1 MKKILLTGAAG
12 LIGKVLREGLK
23 GQYELIRCMDIAPQ
37 TLAGK
42 GEEVIQCDLRDIKAL
57 EKAMQGID
65 TVIHLAGVSVEDSWE
80 KILPANIEGCYNT
93 FDCAYRAGV
102 KRMIFASSNHAVG
115 FHRRERFIDTQ
126 VEHRP
131 DGRYGVSKVFGEA
144 LGRLYADKYG
154 MQVVCL
160 RIGSFRP
167 DNKPADVRQL
177 NTWISHNDMIR
188 LTKACLDHAGFHFEV
203 IYGVSKNL
211 RNRWDN
217 ILVKHLGYDPQD
229 DAEIYRDEMF
239 AKGLTEDPVSAV
251 FHGAMYCPMEFVG
264 DVDKIL

>member
-1 MKKILLTGAAG
+1 MNKILITGAAG
-12 LIGKVLREGLK
+12 LIGKVLRQSLYGHY
-23 GQYELIRCMDIAPQ
+23 GLIRCLDLAPQ
-37 TLAGK
+37 EPARA
-42 GEEVIQCDLRDIKAL
+42 GEEVVECDLTNVKKL
-57 EKAMQGID
+57 EQAMLGID

-93 FDCAYRAGV
+93 FHCAHQAGV

-115 FHRRERFIDTQ
+115 FHRRERFIDTT
-126 VEHRP
+126 VEYRP

-144 LGRLYADKYG
+144 LGRLYADKYA

-177 NTWISHNDMIR
+177 NTWISHNDMVR
-188 LTKACLDHAGFHFEV
+188 LTKACIDHPGFHFEV

-217 ILVKHLGYDPQD
+217 TPVKHLGYVPVD
-229 DAEIYRDEMF
+229 DAEMYKDELF
-239 AKGLTEDPVSAV
+239 ARGIKEDPVSEL

-264 DVDKIL
+264 DVEKIK

>member
-1 MKKILLTGAAG
+1 MKKILITGAAG
-12 LIGKVLREGLK
+12 LIGKVLRKALK
-23 GQYELIRCMDIAPQ
+23 GQYELIRCLDIAIQEP
-37 TLAGK
+37 AGV
-42 GEEVIQCDLRDIKAL
+42 GEEVIQCDLRDVDAL

-65 TVIHLAGVSVEDSWE
+65 CIIHLGGVSVEDSWE
-80 KILPANIEGCYNT
+80 KILPANIEGCYNA
-93 FDCAYRAGV
+93 FNCAHLAGV

-115 FHRRERFIDTQ
+115 FHRRERFIDTK

-144 LGRLYADKYG
+144 LGRLYADKYA

-188 LTKACLDHAGFHFEV
+188 LTKACIEHPGFHFEI

-217 ILVKHLGYDPQD
+217 TPVKHLGYEPVD

-239 AKGLTEDPVSAV
+239 AKGLIEDPVSAL
-251 FHGAMYCPMEFVG
+251 FHGAMYCPIEFQG
-264 DVDKIL
+264 NVDAIE

>member
-1 MKKILLTGAAG
+1 MKKILITGAAG
-12 LIGKVLREGLK
+12 LIGKILRNSLRGH
-23 GQYELIRCMDIAPQ
+23 YELIRCLDLAPQ
-37 TLAGK
+37 EPPGP
-42 GEEVIQCDLRDIKAL
+42 GEEVVQADLQDVATL
-57 EKAMQGID
+57 FKAMQGMD
-65 TVIHLAGVSVEDSWE
+65 AVIHLAGISVEDSWE
-80 KILPANIEGCYNT
+80 KILPANIVGCYNT
-93 FDCAYRAGV
+93 FDCAHKAGV

-115 FHRRERFIDTQ
+115 FHRRERFLDTE
-126 VEHRP
+126 VATRP

-154 MQVVCL
+154 MQVACL

-188 LTKACLDHAGFHFEV
+188 LTQACLNHPGFHFEI
-203 IYGVSKNL
+203 IYGVSQNL

-217 ILVKHLGYDPQD
+217 SKVKHMGYQPQD
-229 DAEIYRDEMF
+229 DAEIFRDEVH
-239 AKGLTEDPVSAV
+239 AKGLIEDPISAL

-264 DVDKIL
+264 DVDQIS